1 MSTKLIFFILF
12 CTTGKRCNYTH
23 TIMVFLHVSYFVSC
37 SRTCAHCT
45 VHIRT
50 HTRAQSIKSTLFI
63 VILLSFLIVE
73 ALMLSYSGNP
83 NSEHGYERLCVCVC
97 LEIMKFMSFHK
108 ADTDGF
114 AVKVTIMHFKRFK
127 EMSAAAF
134 GCDGRS
140 WCTKKTSIRLRKIWV
155 KERHASRSAHLSQ
168 NIHECI
174 SVFWPNHFIL
184 MHVLK

>member
-83 NSEHGYERLCVCVC
+83 NSEHGYERLRVCVCVSWNY
-97 LEIMKFMSFHK
+97 EIHVIPQSGYWWICCKSNHYAFQTIQRNERCSIWLWWEIVMHK
-108 ADTDGF
+108 KDEHSLT
-114 AVKVTIMHFKRFK
+114 
-127 EMSAAAF
+127 
-134 GCDGRS
+134 
-140 WCTKKTSIRLRKIWV
+140 
-155 KERHASRSAHLSQ
+155 
-168 NIHECI
+168 
-174 SVFWPNHFIL
+174 
-184 MHVLK
+184 